1 MRGSEV
7 AMILLI
13 FFSFAVSIYFYPQF
27 PERVASHW
35 NAKGEVNGYLPKFWG
50 IFLLPLTSMGL
61 FLLFLAIPRVDPLRK
76 NIEKFRK
83 HYDRFILIMMVFF
96 LYIQILIISSN
107 IGIQYNMSQAILPAI
122 AVLFYYAGVLIE
134 NARQNW
140 FVGIRTPW
148 TLSSERVW
156 NKTHKRGS
164 KLFKIL
170 ALAVLFSMF
179 FPGYMLLII
188 LVPVFVVAG
197 YLIVYSYIEYRKEN
211 EATS

>member
-156 NKTHKRGS
+156 NKTHERGS

>member
-7 AMILLI
+7 AMIFLI
-13 FFSFAVSIYFYPQF
+13 FLSFAVSIYFYPQF

-50 IFLLPLTSMGL
+50 VFLLPLTSMGL

-96 LYIQILIISSN
+96 LYIQTLIILSN
-107 IGIQYNMSQAILPAI
+107 IGIQYNMSQAVLPAI
-122 AVLFYYAGVLIE
+122 AVLFYCAGVLME